1 MSTDITIYAA
11 PLPDRLQ
18 YAEALAAS
26 NLLPSSYR
34 QNPANVLLAIELGSA
49 LGIPPIQAING
60 IHVIEGKPT
69 ASADLIA
76 SLVRKAGHK
85 LRITGDDTAATAT
98 LIRADDPEFPFEVT
112 WTIKRA
118 QAAGLTGKGVWKA
131 YPAAMLKA
139 RAITE
144 VARAGAS
151 DALYGVIYTSEELE
165 RTEPAPAARPTLAA
179 AIAQHNPTSEPE
191 PAPEPEAI
199 DAEVIDEPEGEPL
212 RTNAQARALW
222 AGLRDMGLTER
233 ETALEWLSELLGRDV
248 ESTSTLTVG
257 EASRILDY
265 LNGEPQDAEVV
276 A

>member
-18 YAEALAAS
+18 YAKALAAS

-49 LGIPPIQAING
+49 LGIPPIHAING

-112 WTIKRA
+112 WTMKRA
-118 QAAGLTGKGVWKA
+118 QAAGLTGKGVWKS

-165 RTEPAPAARPTLAA
+165 RPEPAPPQRPTLAA
-179 AIAQHNPTSEPE
+179 AIAQHDPTHEPE

-233 ETALEWLSELLGRDV
+233 ETALAWLGEFLGREV

-257 EASRILDY
+257 EASRFLDY
-265 LNGEPQDAEVV
+265 LNGEPQDTEVV
-276 A
+276 T